1 MLNLSAN
8 SKEFI
13 MSLKC
18 GIVGLPNVGKSTIF
32 NAITNAG
39 AEAAN
44 YPFCTIEPNVGMVS
58 VPDSRL
64 DELVKVYN
72 PKSIVPAVTEF
83 VDIAGLVKGASK
95 GEGLGNQFLTHI
107 RECNAIMEVVRC
119 FDDDDIT
126 HVLGSVDPVRDIDII
141 ETELILKDLDS
152 VEKRLN
158 TEAKAARTGN
168 AKAKENLEACELL
181 KKGLEE
187 GHSAREYIGKNGDA
201 LDAIIQDLALLTA
214 KPLFYCANIREDDL
228 EKKGNAYVDQLKEF
242 AAKQGASVVVISG
255 KIEEELS
262 TMEPADKIEL
272 LKDYGMEESGLDSVV
287 REGYRILG
295 LQTFFTAGEKECRA
309 WTFEKGAKAPQCA
322 GVIHSDFEKGFIRAE
337 TLAFEDFRKYGSW
350 NAAKEAGVVRTEGK
364 EYVVKDGDI
373 MYYLFNV

>member
-1 MLNLSAN
+1 MG
-8 SKEFI
+8 
-13 MSLKC
+13 LKC

-64 DELVKVYN
+64 DELVKVYK

-107 RECNAIMEVVRC
+107 RECEAIMEVIRC
-119 FDDDDIT
+119 FDDENIV
-126 HVLGSVDPVRDIDII
+126 HVHGSVDPVRDIDII

-152 VEKRLN
+152 VEKRLVTETKN
-158 TEAKAARTGN
+158 ARMGGAEAKARLA
-168 AKAKENLEACELL
+168 ACELL
-181 KKGLEE
+181 KSTLEE
-187 GHSAREYIGKNGDA
+187 GKPARAVLDHSEEMQG
-201 LDAIIQDLALLTA
+201 IIFELCLLTA
-214 KPLFYCANIREDDL
+214 KPIFYCANVKEDDIL
-228 EKKGNAYVDQLKEF
+228 TGNAYVDKLKEF
-242 AAKQGASVVVISG
+242 AAKQNAEVIMISG

-262 TMEPADKIEL
+262 AMEPEEKAEFLKEL
-272 LKDYGMEESGLDSVV
+272 GMKESGLDAVV
-287 REGYRILG
+287 RKCYEILG
-295 LQTFFTAGEKECRA
+295 LRTFFTAGEKECRA
-309 WTFEKGAKAPQCA
+309 WTFHNGYKAPQCA
-322 GVIHSDFEKGFIRAE
+322 GVIHTDFERGFIRAE
-337 TLAFEDFRKYGSW
+337 TLSFEDFRKHGSW
-350 NAAKEAGVVRTEGK
+350 NAAKEAGLVRTEGK
-364 EYVVKDGDI
+364 EYVVQDGDI